1 MLNVFIADDNINYA
15 INLMNYINNKN
26 DETRVCNIA
35 KNGKEVL
42 EILNSENNID
52 VILLDYKMLNYN
64 GEQILERIVNKLKY
78 IDSIVIISGEL
89 EPVENMEKSEM
100 IHSIIY
106 KTTDLE
112 KTIERINQFF
122 EYKESMKK
130 AKLLRNKI
138 INELL
143 YLGYDISHKGTQYL
157 IKTINYIATNPNKN
171 VKKLEKEIY
180 PKIADIYNDSVHNIK
195 CRINSAT
202 NAMYCNCEVNRLK
215 SYFKF
220 ETDTKPKIKTIIN
233 IIMENIL

>member
-1 MLNVFIADDNINYA
+1 MLNVFIADNNINYA
-15 INLMNYINNKN
+15 INLMNHINNKN
-26 DETRVCNIA
+26 NEIRVCNIA

-52 VILLDYKMLNYN
+52 VILLDYKMLSYN
-64 GEQILERIVNKLKY
+64 GELILERIVNKSKY
-78 IDSIVIISGEL
+78 IDSIVIISGKL
-89 EPVENMEKSEM
+89 EPFENMKKSEM

-106 KTTDLE
+106 KTTELE
-112 KTIERINQFF
+112 KMIERINQFF
-122 EYKESMKK
+122 EYKKLMKK
-130 AKLLRNKI
+130 DKLLRNNI

-157 IKTINYIATNPNKN
+157 IKTISYIATNPNNN

-180 PKIADIYNDSVHNIK
+180 PKIAEIYNDSVHNIK

-215 SYFKF
+215 NYFKF

-233 IIMENIL
+233 IIIENIL